1 MAARGT
7 AGGSKQRGARPPGA
21 GEDGDHR
28 VWAHAPAPGTVPA
41 TPRWRGR
48 GPAPAPSPGTAAPRG
63 REETEAA
70 AAGGRR
76 RWWGSVGETG
86 WRGQSLA
93 GGAGPSTA
101 PLSPGRR
108 GAPAC
113 PPRHRAPTAH
123 RRRLPSA
130 SSAPSRLCGGG
141 GGGARGL
148 SPARRGPAAGRPAA
162 GCPGGAPRPP
172 PPPPA
177 GTPSPCGA
185 VPCRRWSR
193 SPGTRRSPRPPASP
207 ATAAACGRCCCRPP
221 SPPAAGQTGGQA
233 APGTPPRPPDARVS
247 ATPDGV
253 PPRRAPAAC
262 WGGRGKGGQS
272 RAVGT
277 GGPRPRPAGRRSP
290 WRAPGRAGL
299 GDRCGTMPAN

>member
-1 MAARGT
+1 M
-7 AGGSKQRGARPPGA
+7 
-21 GEDGDHR
+21 
-28 VWAHAPAPGTVPA
+28 WAHAPAPGTVPA
-41 TPRWRGR
+41 TPPWRGR
-48 GPAPAPSPGTAAPRG
+48 GPAPAPTPAPLHRVAG
-63 REETEAA
+63 EETEVAV
-70 AAGGRR
+70 AGGTRR

-113 PPRHRAPTAH
+113 PPRHRPPTAH

-233 APGTPPRPPDARVS
+233 APRDPPTAPRRQGQCHPRRRAATPRPGRVLGDVAKAGEAGRS
-247 ATPDGV
+247 AQGDPGPGPGPRDDGV
-253 PPRRAPAAC
+253 PGA
-262 WGGRGKGGQS
+262 
-272 RAVGT
+272 
-277 GGPRPRPAGRRSP
+277 RPAVRGSEIDAEPCRLISFSTKLIRSQYLSP
-290 WRAPGRAGL
+290 
-299 GDRCGTMPAN
+299 NEI